1 MVAVERSRPRTVV
14 MDPSSQRPLTPLVSG
29 AAVIIDGMPEH
40 RWSPPIHPD
49 PPEDQPLGIDAPL
62 APERVSGYPAVWVQ
76 VEFTRSGPQ
85 RCPGFVEQADAD
97 TVYVQLVHM
106 GFVHH
111 VWLPRDRVTKWSVK
125 PQGRR

>member
-1 MVAVERSRPRTVV
+1 MSEAV
-14 MDPSSQRPLTPLVSG
+14 
-29 AAVIIDGMPEH
+29 VIIDGMPEH

-49 PPEDQPLGIDAPL
+49 PPEDQPLGIDAPP
-62 APERVSGYPAVWVQ
+62 APERVSGYPAVWVK

-85 RCPGFVEQADAD
+85 RCPGFVEQADED
-97 TVYVQLVHM
+97 TVFVQLVHM

-111 VWLPRDRVTKWSVK
+111 VWLPRDRVTKRSLK